1 MERLKNVFVTKL
13 SEENG
18 SVIYRM
24 NCIEKAAT
32 DLTQK
37 EAVREIKKLCEKY
50 NGTIISENTA
60 TLTYEVLFPDNIDI
74 KTDKDLFGLYEGKKG
89 TTEAP
94 IQTRLIASGSKDM
107 CIEKEKELRHQ
118 YVKTYGSEYPACVD
132 CWIKPLES

>member
-24 NCIEKAAT
+24 NCTEKAAT

-50 NGTIISENTA
+50 NGTVMNPER
-60 TLTYEVLFPDNIDI
+60 LRR
-74 KTDKDLFGLYEGKKG
+74 
-89 TTEAP
+89 
-94 IQTRLIASGSKDM
+94 TRL
-107 CIEKEKELRHQ
+107 
-118 YVKTYGSEYPACVD
+118 VKVSDV
-132 CWIKPLES
+132 KK

>member
-1 MERLKNVFVTKL
+1 MEKLKNIFVTKL

-18 SVIYRM
+18 SVVYRM
-24 NCIEKAAT
+24 NCTEKAAT
-32 DLTQK
+32 DFAQK

-89 TTEAP
+89 IAEAT
-94 IQTRLIASGSKDM
+94 IQARLVASGSKDI

-118 YVKTYGSEYPACVD
+118 YVKTYGSEYPTCVD